1 MAQRWRDYRQHNP
14 LAFRL
19 MGAIVL
25 ISSVITL
32 VAILLLLS
40 REYSSGVSQMERHL
54 EQAELT
60 ALPSLTLALWHFDEQ
75 QLTTQLE
82 ALLQLPGISA
92 AAIRW
97 RDWRGESRY
106 LHLDANGA
114 AGTDWPADTAASNSR
129 LFPLEYRHND
139 GSVEQIGDL
148 MLRMDHAALYQRV
161 AGHAAF
167 IALFQT
173 LKTLLIALIIIA
185 LIRFVLTRHL
195 NRIAEY
201 ARGLS
206 LQNLQTPL
214 VLDRDRHEH
223 DELQDITDAI
233 NQMRAGLHDDI
244 CRREEAE
251 AALHHEQKQ
260 RLAAQE
266 NAIRAESANRAKSQ
280 FLATMSHEIRTPMN
294 GIIGILDL
302 LENTNLDARQ
312 KHYLQLMQHSSDNLL
327 AILNDILDYSRIEA
341 GQLTL
346 EHIKLDLQL
355 LVEDA
360 VTAFAGIARQQSLDL
375 VLDVRL
381 NMARHIEGDPLRIR
395 QVLLNLINNALK
407 FTRSGHV
414 IVRVQEDLDAALIRF
429 DVEDTGIGIDADHL
443 TDIFEAFVQADNST
457 SRHFGG
463 SGLGLALCRRLIGAM
478 GGQITLRS
486 QPGSG
491 SCFSVTLPLA
501 TPQLHSEQSGSEQP
515 KSRRPV
521 HDPGH
526 ILILSEPGASQQ
538 ALQNMLGFHGA
549 SVSVAS
555 DLSHLNLA
563 DRYRYLLI
571 DQRMLARCD
580 REQRQRLQKVQ
591 ERVRVL
597 APLDAGI
604 EDFLVLTRPVT
615 ASQLA
620 DLLDQDAR
628 GSQHSPPQIREHSRF
643 DHLSVLIAEDNEV
656 NRDVIAAIL
665 STLRIQPIICQNGE
679 EAVAAFRAAGGAF
692 DLVLMDCQMPVMD
705 GFQATRQIRAQEQ
718 AADLKPVPIVALTAH
733 VMEDQREKMRE
744 AGMNHFLSKP
754 VRRDAVQKLL
764 TELGLERTLQ
774 LMSFDE
780 KHKD

>member
-1 MAQRWRDYRQHNP
+1 MAHRWREYRQNNP

-25 ISSVITL
+25 ISSVIML

-40 REYSSGVSQMERHL
+40 REYSSGLSQMERNL

-75 QLTTQLE
+75 QLSTQLE
-82 ALLQLPGISA
+82 ALLRLPDISA

-97 RDWRGESRY
+97 QDWRGEVRHM
-106 LHLDANGA
+106 HLDTAGA
-114 AGTDWPADTAASNSR
+114 ALADWPDDMSTSNIR
-129 LFPLEYRHND
+129 LFPLEYHRND
-139 GSVEQIGDL
+139 GTVEQIGEL
-148 MLRMDHAALYQRV
+148 MLRMDHAALYQRI
-161 AGHAAF
+161 AGHAFF

-173 LKTLLIALIIIA
+173 FKTLLIALVIIA

-214 VLDRDRHEH
+214 SLDRARQEP

-233 NQMRAGLHDDI
+233 NQMRTSLHDDV
-244 CRREEAE
+244 RLREQAE
-251 AALHHEQKQ
+251 AALHQEQRQ

-266 NAIRAESANRAKSQ
+266 NAIRAESASLAKSQ

-302 LENTNLDARQ
+302 LENTRLDERQ

-346 EHIKLDLQL
+346 ECIRVDLQV

-360 VTAFAGIARQQSLDL
+360 VTAFAGIARQQNLDL

-381 NMARHIEGDPLRIR
+381 KAARHIDGDPLRIR

-414 IVRVQEDLDAALIRF
+414 IVRVQEDLDAGLLRF
-429 DVEDTGIGIDADHL
+429 EVEDTGIGIEARHL
-443 TDIFEAFVQADNST
+443 TDIFDAFVQADDST

-463 SGLGLALCRRLIGAM
+463 SGLGLALCQRLTQAM
-478 GGQITLRS
+478 GGQISLRS
-486 QPGSG
+486 QPGTG
-491 SCFSVTLPLA
+491 SCFTVTLPIPA
-501 TPQLHSEQSGSEQP
+501 SQQNSEYALVGP
-515 KSRRPV
+515 PAD
-521 HDPGH
+521 DPGQ
-526 ILILSEPGASQQ
+526 ILILSDPGAAQQ
-538 ALQNMLGFHGA
+538 ALQNMLGFHGV
-549 SVSVAS
+549 SVSVAR
-555 DLSHLNLA
+555 DLSHLNMT

-571 DQRMLARCD
+571 DQRLLARCD
-580 REQRQRLQKVQ
+580 TDQRRRLERVR

-597 APLDAGI
+597 ASLDTGI
-604 EDFLVLTRPVT
+604 DDFMVLTRPVT
-615 ASQLA
+615 ASQLEA
-620 DLLDQDAR
+620 LLKRNGPDA
-628 GSQHSPPQIREHSRF
+628 QHGAQPAHQVREHSRF
-643 DHLSVLIAEDNEV
+643 DHLCVLIAEDNEV
-656 NRDVIAAIL
+656 NRDVITAIL
-665 STLRIQPIICQNGE
+665 STLRIQPVICQNGE
-679 EAVAAFRAAGGAF
+679 EAVAAYRAAGGAF

-705 GFQATRQIRAQEQ
+705 GFEATRAIREQEQ
-718 AADLKPVPIVALTAH
+718 AAGLTPVPIVALTAH
-733 VMEDQREKMRE
+733 VMEAQREQMRE
-744 AGMNHFLSKP
+744 AGMDHFLSKP
-754 VRRDAVQKLL
+754 VRREAVHKLL
-764 TELGLERTLQ
+764 VTLGLERTLQ

-780 KHKD
+780 KHGD

>member
-1 MAQRWRDYRQHNP
+1 MANRWREYRQHNP

-25 ISSVITL
+25 ISSVIML
-32 VAILLLLS
+32 IAILLLLS
-40 REYSSGVSQMERHL
+40 REYSNGLSQMERNL

-82 ALLQLPGISA
+82 ALLRLPDINA

-97 RDWRGESRY
+97 QDWRGELRHM
-106 LHLDANGA
+106 HLDTAGA
-114 AGTDWPADTAASNSR
+114 ASTDWPVDTSASNIR
-129 LFPLEYRHND
+129 LFPLEYQRND
-139 GSVEQIGDL
+139 GTVEQIGEL

-173 LKTLLIALIIIA
+173 LKTLLIALVIIT

-214 VLDRDRHEH
+214 LLDRARQEP

-233 NQMRAGLHDDI
+233 NQMRTSLHDDV
-244 CRREEAE
+244 RLREEAD
-251 AALHHEQKQ
+251 AALRHEQQQ

-266 NAIRAESANRAKSQ
+266 SAIRAESASRAKSQ

-302 LENTNLDARQ
+302 LENTRLDTRQ

-346 EHIKLDLQL
+346 ENIRLDLQL

-381 NMARHIEGDPLRIR
+381 KVARHIDGDPLRIR

-414 IVRVQEDLDAALIRF
+414 IVRVQEDIDAGLLRF
-429 DVEDTGIGIDADHL
+429 DVEDTGIGIEANHL

-463 SGLGLALCRRLIGAM
+463 SGLGLALCQRLTRAM
-478 GGQITLRS
+478 GGQISLRS
-486 QPGSG
+486 QPGTG
-491 SCFSVTLPLA
+491 SCFSVTLPVTIVSRDDDA
-501 TPQLHSEQSGSEQP
+501 HSG
-515 KSRRPV
+515 RPV
-521 HDPGH
+521 DDPGH
-526 ILILSEPGASQQ
+526 ILILSDPGAAQQ

-555 DLSHLNLA
+555 DLSHLNLTN
-563 DRYRYLLI
+563 RYRYLLI
-571 DQRMLARCD
+571 DQRLFARCD
-580 REQRQRLQKVQ
+580 AGQRQRLQRVRD
-591 ERVRVL
+591 RVRVL
-597 APLDAGI
+597 TPLDTGI
-604 EDFLVLTRPVT
+604 DDFMVLTRPVT
-615 ASQLA
+615 TSQLNA
-620 DLLDQDAR
+620 LLDQNAPEGQR
-628 GSQHSPPQIREHSRF
+628 NPPQVRDHNRF
-643 DHLSVLIAEDNEV
+643 DHLCVLIAEDNEV
-656 NRDVIAAIL
+656 NRDVITAIL
-665 STLRIQPIICQNGE
+665 STLRVQPVICQNGE
-679 EAVAAFRAAGGAF
+679 EAVAAYRAAGGAF

-705 GFQATRQIRAQEQ
+705 GFEATRAIRAQEQ
-718 AADLKPVPIVALTAH
+718 AAGLSPVPIVALTAH

-744 AGMNHFLSKP
+744 AGMDHFLSKP
-754 VRRDAVQKLL
+754 VRRDAVQKLFI
-764 TELGLERTLQ
+764 TLGLERTLQ
-774 LMSFDE
+774 LMSFEE
-780 KHKD
+780 KCGD

>member
-1 MAQRWRDYRQHNP
+1 MAQKWRTYRQHNP

-54 EQAELT
+54 EQAEQT
-60 ALPSLTLALWHFDEQ
+60 ALPSLALALWHFDEQ
-75 QLTTQLE
+75 QLATQLE
-82 ALLQLPGISA
+82 ALMQLPGIQA

-97 RDWRGESRY
+97 RDWRGESRHM
-106 LHLDANGA
+106 HLDAT
-114 AGTDWPADTAASNSR
+114 GTASAHWPADTPANNTSANNTR
-129 LFPLEYRHND
+129 LFPLEYRRND
-139 GSVEQIGDL
+139 GTVEQIGEL
-148 MLRMDHAALYQRV
+148 MLHMDHAALYQRV
-161 AGHAAF
+161 AGHAAS
-167 IALFQT
+167 IALFQI
-173 LKTLLIALIIIA
+173 LKTLLIALVIIA

-206 LQNLQTPL
+206 LQNLNTPL
-214 VLDRDRHEH
+214 VLNRDRHEP

-233 NQMRAGLHDDI
+233 NQMRAGLQDDI
-244 CRREEAE
+244 HRREQAE
-251 AALHHEQKQ
+251 VALHHEQKH

-266 NAIRAESANRAKSQ
+266 NAIRAESASRAKSH

-302 LENTNLDARQ
+302 LENTQLDVRQ

-346 EHIKLDLQL
+346 EHIELDLQL

-381 NMARHIEGDPLRIR
+381 NVARRIEGDPLRIR

-407 FTRSGHV
+407 FTRAGHV

-429 DVEDTGIGIDADHL
+429 DVEDTGIGIEADHL

-463 SGLGLALCRRLIGAM
+463 SGLGLALCQRLIGAM
-478 GGQITLRS
+478 GGQISLRS

-501 TPQLHSEQSGSEQP
+501 TPQQQSDARQVG
-515 KSRRPV
+515 RPA

-526 ILILSEPGASQQ
+526 ILILSEPGAAQQ
-538 ALQNMLGFHGA
+538 ALQNMLGFMGA
-549 SVSVAS
+549 NVSVAS
-555 DLSHLNLA
+555 DLSHLNLS

-580 REQRQRLQKVQ
+580 KGQLQRLQRVH

-604 EDFLVLTRPVT
+604 EDFAVLTRPVT

-620 DLLDQDAR
+620 ATLSEDA
-628 GSQHSPPQIREHSRF
+628 GSRQLGSPRIREHNRF
-643 DHLSVLIAEDNEV
+643 DHLCVLIAEDNDV
-656 NRDVIAAIL
+656 NRDVITAIL
-665 STLRIQPIICQNGE
+665 STLGIQPVICQNGE
-679 EAVAAFRAAGGAF
+679 EAVAAYRAAGGAF

-718 AADLKPVPIVALTAH
+718 AADLAPVPIVALTAH
-733 VMEDQREKMRE
+733 VMEDQRIKMRE

-780 KHKD
+780 KQRD